1 MAGEGAHYGY
11 NPIKE
16 DVQQFIYQITS
27 VDTPVYDDIG
37 DSSCGQ
43 PVHTWQTR
51 SLTTRADNAQVEG
64 AAFTDT
70 ALINTT
76 DVTNKTQIISKVVK
90 VTETTQATQMHAIE
104 DVFGDQMVQ
113 RGAEFKTDAEH
124 ALIRGSA
131 ASGSAT
137 DTARRMAGFFN
148 VITTNA
154 SAFASGTTFT
164 EAHLNDWIRD
174 INDSGGRAQDL
185 YVGSVLRQ
193 RVSTFIA
200 NNTRF
205 MDQNEMKTVRPIGV
219 YQSEF
224 FVVTIH
230 FSRDI
235 PTAFGGSTNA
245 ALLLDTSQCSK
256 AWLRTPVSFRLP
268 KTNDAQRGVIIGE
281 ATLAYGN
288 EASHGLRTILS

>member
-11 NPIKE
+11 NPIAE
-16 DVQQFIYQITS
+16 DVQQFIYQITA

-37 DSSCGQ
+37 DSRCNQ
-43 PVHTWQTR
+43 PVHTWQNR
-51 SLTTRADNAQVEG
+51 SLTTRQHNAAVEG
-64 AAFTDT
+64 ASFTDT
-70 ALINTT
+70 DLINTT
-76 DVTNKTQIISKVVK
+76 LVTNTTQIISKVIT
-90 VTETTQATQMHAIE
+90 VTETTQATEMHAIE

-113 RGAEFKTDAEH
+113 RGAEFKTDCEH

-137 DTARRMAGFFN
+137 DTARRMDGFFN
-148 VITTNA
+148 VISTNA

-174 INDSGGRAQDL
+174 INDQGGRAQDL

-235 PTAFGGSTNA
+235 PTAFEGSTNA
-245 ALLLDTSQCSK
+245 ALMLDISQCSK

-281 ATLAYGN
+281 ATLAFGN
-288 EASHGLRTILS
+288 EASHGLRTVLS

>member
-1 MAGEGAHYGY
+1 MAGEGAHYGF

-16 DVQQFIYQITS
+16 DVQNFIYQITS

-37 DSSCGQ
+37 DSKAMQ

-51 SLTTRADNAQVEG
+51 ALTTRADNAQVEG
-64 AAFTDT
+64 ASFTDT
-70 ALINTT
+70 NVINTT
-76 DVTNKTQIISKVVK
+76 LVTNVTQIISKVIT
-90 VTETTQATQMHAIE
+90 VTETTQATDLYAIE
-104 DVFGDQMVQ
+104 NAFGDQMVQ
-113 RGAEFKTDAEH
+113 RGAEFKTDCEH
-124 ALIRGSA
+124 ALIRGST

-137 DTARRMAGFFN
+137 DSARRLDGFFN
-148 VITTNA
+148 VISTNA

-164 EAHLNDWIRD
+164 EAHLNDLIRD
-174 INDSGGRAQDL
+174 INDAGGKAQDA
-185 YVGSVLRQ
+185 YMGSVLRQ

-224 FVVTIH
+224 FVVTLH

-235 PTAFGGSTNA
+235 PNANEGSTNA
-245 ALLLDTSQCSK
+245 FMMLDTSQCTK

-288 EASHGLRTILS
+288 EASHGLRTVLS